1 MVRLT
6 TISRKIGLAA
16 FAAALPLSQMPAMAD
31 DQRIEKVETPPPPI
45 EEKTVRVILLP
56 PANHAVFAFKPPKGA
71 KPAAPTAEQPKAD
84 PAVVTLPQEPA
95 KIDAEAA
102 FAAPVILAPSAT
114 VPKQPQQEALIIPE
128 RPRQEATI
136 IPKQPQQA
144 VLQPPARNAV
154 TAQPRPEPAKIR
166 KPATVAAI
174 PSLPERPPFRPVFDT
189 IKPSELA
196 RSAAQ
201 TSREQPRESTSFL
214 AKVNASFRPLT
225 NLWSGNQRASETASP
240 AAESSPRP
248 VASQAAASES
258 SEAPK
263 PEKSSFLKKLRF
275 WER

>member
-1 MVRLT
+1 M
-6 TISRKIGLAA
+6 
-16 FAAALPLSQMPAMAD
+16 
-31 DQRIEKVETPPPPI
+31 
-45 EEKTVRVILLP
+45 
-56 PANHAVFAFKPPKGA
+56 
-71 KPAAPTAEQPKAD
+71 QPKAD

-136 IPKQPQQA
+136 IPKQPQQEPPAAAKQPQQA